1 MSAAAILDGMPDAR
15 DLHRLD
21 SGGQT
26 AILAGSRQLF
36 CFPED
41 DTGMRNIAIAALR
54 QLGFPGTAVAA
65 VMRVTPNYVATL
77 HQRSLREGTAG
88 LVRQAGRPR
97 ETGEASWE
105 RARAWRAEGMRDAE
119 IARRLEV
126 NQSTVLR
133 RLGRAQVHEP
143 LPLVP
148 EPAGQPGQ
156 EAAAEPEPAETAE
169 PEHAPQAA
177 EPEHAPGPPGPPAA
191 GPQPAAVSSRYAGAM
206 LLHAFLARADAGRV
220 LAAAAG
226 GPGDVALLTAV
237 SMCFAL
243 GAATTAQFKH
253 LAAAE
258 GGALA
263 GLPALPGLRALRP
276 ELSAIADRPD
286 PLKLQQLFAS
296 AMLAADPVTSGVC
309 YVDDHFVPYT
319 GAKPVAKGWNNK
331 RGRAERGRADT
342 HVTAHDGRAV
352 CFVSG
357 EPSGLSTTLPKAL
370 AELRKA
376 AGPGAKIMLGSGR
389 GGAYPQVFAH
399 CRDQQVHWV
408 TSRRAPLAVPAAL
421 PVIAEVSYGGR
432 TRPIT
437 WAEETVTLK
446 DYGEARQITLFEHGR
461 VALQVLTS
469 DTAACP
475 AEILSWL
482 KSRWREEN
490 FLKYASENYGIG
502 KICDY
507 LASIEENT
515 KLIRNPARDQASA
528 AVRDAEKTLAAAER
542 GLAALLADPDLTP
555 AAKNDRIPG
564 LQKDITRARRSPRNC
579 PPATSTPTRRPRCCA
594 PDAAACRWSCG
605 SSRTTP
611 STGYQASSTTTC
623 VTTTNTAP
631 SPARPSSAA
640 WPEPSPSPPPRSP
653 SPSSSPPRPAS
664 PAPWNCSS
672 TRSTPTRPPCPA
684 TPAPSPTRSPRT
696 EFNCDQTAT
705 AGDLGL
711 GVIMV
716 GFFPENSVPALHGLG
731 AAIPFVLGN
740 ASLIILALYFKMPAV
755 LRVYSFLSG
764 VMALLGLVAYAS
776 SHYLGLGEGGM
787 ERVVAYPQT
796 VCLVVIGFYLAAR
809 YSAPQRPRTIRTRAS
824 GRTTSDLERS

>member
-177 EPEHAPGPPGPPAA
+177 EPEHAPGPPGPPARE
-191 GPQPAAVSSRYAGAM
+191 PQRVSVRSRYAGAM
-206 LLHAFLARADAGRV
+206 LLHAFLART
-220 LAAAAG
+220 AAG
-226 GPGDVALLTAV
+226 PVLGSVAAGPGDVAQLTAV

-243 GAATTAQFKH
+243 GAATAGQFKH

-258 GGALA
+258 AGPLA

-276 ELSAIADRPD
+276 ELAAIADRTD

-296 AMLAADPVTSGVC
+296 AMLAADPVTSGVY

-319 GAKPVAKGWNNK
+319 GAKPVARGWNNK

-352 CFVSG
+352 CFVFG

-376 AGPGAKIMLGSGR
+376 AGPGAKIMRGSGR

-408 TSRRAPLAVPAAL
+408 TYRRAPLAVPAAL

-446 DYGEARQITLFEHGR
+446 DYGDARQITLFEHGR

-528 AVRDAEKTLAAAER
+528 AVRDSEKTLAAAER

-564 LQKDITRARRSPRNC
+564 LQKDITRARAAVAAAVTACKPVPAQTHPRGHHPEPQHTASPR
-579 PPATSTPTRRPRCCA
+579 T
-594 PDAAACRWSCG
+594 
-605 SSRTTP
+605 
-611 STGYQASSTTTC
+611 
-623 VTTTNTAP
+623 
-631 SPARPSSAA
+631 
-640 WPEPSPSPPPRSP
+640 
-653 SPSSSPPRPAS
+653 RPA
-664 PAPWNCSS
+664 PGNRAP